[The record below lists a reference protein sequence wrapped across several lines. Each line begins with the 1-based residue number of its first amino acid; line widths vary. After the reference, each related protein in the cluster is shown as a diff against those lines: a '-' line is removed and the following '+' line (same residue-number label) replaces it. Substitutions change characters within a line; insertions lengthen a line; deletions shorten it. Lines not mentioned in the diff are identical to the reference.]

1 MSNYLMQLATDGYK
15 LGHGSM
21 YRRGTQRVGSN
32 LTPRTDKIHRRNC
45 TAFYDGKLV
54 WVGGQAAIQEL
65 NESWHR
71 TFFTQPKGVVLKEYA
86 EFLLDYLGRELPTVD
101 QMAALHDLGYLP
113 LEFRSLPEGSLVP
126 MGIPVFTVTNTLD
139 DFFWLVNYHETP
151 LSASTWKTATNA
163 TIAREYRK
171 ICEYYTKLTGCYDA
185 FTVSVMCH
193 DFSMRGMSGIE
204 DAARS
209 GIGHLTQFIGT
220 DTLPAITFAKRYYD
234 ATGLI
239 GISVPATEHA
249 VTSNNIISIESEL
262 MYHKYKFVSNEQRD
276 IYHAMLNE
284 NEDMRLIAEVMFV
297 YDLITRIVPN
307 GIVSNVSDTYDFWG
321 MLTRGYPY
329 LKEVIMKREGFG
341 PQPGKLVVRPDSGD
355 PVEVVCGQIVG
366 AYDTLDIA
374 ISEINEQ
381 HYDEAS
387 EACEGSYCMGCDS
400 YTSLVY
406 VKGDSKYY
414 ELTTTFSYNRHDKQ
428 YYYVDN
434 YGSDGETTAVEVSP
448 TAEQKGAV
456 QVLWEIFGGTT
467 TDKGYKLLDS
477 HIGLIYG
484 DSITTKRAEEIL
496 RRLAEKGFASGNI
509 VFGIG
514 SYTYQC
520 NTRDTFGFAVK
531 ATNSVINGEE
541 VAIYKDPKTDSKK
554 KSAKGRLFVFQNE
567 DGNLEL
573 VDNVIASVEA
583 APANML
589 EVIFRDGEFV
599 KRVTLDEIR
608 ARSV

>member
-15 LGHGSM
+15 LGHGPM

-32 LTPRTDKIHRRNC
+32 LTPRTDKIYRRNC

-220 DTLPAITFAKRYYD
+220 DTLPAIPFAKRYYD

-249 VTSNNIISIESEL
+249 VTSNNILSILAEL
-262 MYHKYKFVSNEQRD
+262 EDCTYEFLSAEQKA
-276 IYHAMLNE
+276 IYRKMSAAH
-284 NEDMRLIAEVMFV
+284 EDLRLIAEVMFV

-329 LKEVIMKREGFG
+329 LKEVIMGREGFG

-355 PVEVVCGQIVG
+355 PVLVICGMNPVKGQDGKAIDFGSEEDAYRYLEHDSNTYRSKGFDCVKIAGVFYDLEVNFDSEGYWYGCDIDMEVVYPYEVVAG
-366 AYDTLDIA
+366 AIRTL
-374 ISEINEQ
+374 
-381 HYDEAS
+381 YK
-387 EACEGSYCMGCDS
+387 
-400 YTSLVY
+400 T
-406 VKGDSKYY
+406 
-414 ELTTTFSYNRHDKQ
+414 
-428 YYYVDN
+428 
-434 YGSDGETTAVEVSP
+434 
-448 TAEQKGAV
+448 
-456 QVLWEIFGGTT
+456 FGGTIT
-467 TDKGYKLLDS
+467 STGHKLLDS

-496 RRLAEKGFASGNI
+496 RRLAENGYAAANV
-509 VFGIG
+509 VFGVG

>member
-1 MSNYLMQLATDGYK
+1 MQLATDGYK
-15 LGHGSM
+15 LGHGPM
-21 YRRGTQRVGSN
+21 YRKGTTQVGSN
-32 LTPRTDKIHRRNC
+32 LTPRTDKIHSRSC

-54 WVGGQAAIQEL
+54 WVGGQAAVQEL
-65 NESWHR
+65 HENWER
-71 TFFTQPKGVVLKEYA
+71 TFFTQPKSKVMPEYE
-86 EFLLDYLGRELPTVD
+86 EFLMGYLGRELPTVA
-101 QMAALHDLGYLP
+101 QMDALHDLGYLP

-126 MGIPVFTVTNTLD
+126 MGIPVLTITNTLPE
-139 DFFWLVNYHETP
+139 FFWLVNYHETP
-151 LSASTWKTATNA
+151 LSTSTWKTATNA

-171 ICEYYTKLTGCYDA
+171 ICEHYTKLTGCYDA

-220 DTLPAITFAKRYYD
+220 DTLPAITYAKGYYD

-249 VTSNNIISIESEL
+249 VTSNNIISIENEL
-262 MYHKYKFVSNEQRD
+262 MMQEYEFLSEEQRQIYIKMAKADED
-276 IYHAMLNE
+276 I
-284 NEDMRLIAEVMFV
+284 RLIAEVMFV

-329 LKEVIMKREGFG
+329 LKDVIMRREGMG

-355 PVEVVCGQIVG
+355 PVEVICGIEVRKLSFELNICAEDMEDCFNDMGYGMAQDLEDEDEISFYVEDLDG
-366 AYDTLDIA
+366 NILKVNGHAYR
-374 ISEINEQ
+374 E
-381 HYDEAS
+381 YDYTIHFS
-387 EACEGSYCMGCDS
+387 FDS
-400 YTSLVY
+400 V
-406 VKGDSKYY
+406 
-414 ELTTTFSYNRHDKQ
+414 EP
-428 YYYVDN
+428 
-434 YGSDGETTAVEVSP
+434 AVL
-448 TAEQKGAV
+448 TAEQKGAI
-456 QVLWEIFGGTT
+456 QVLFETFGGTIT
-467 TDKGYKLLDS
+467 ETGHKLLDS

-496 RRLAEKGFASGNI
+496 KRLAEKGYAAANV
-509 VFGIG
+509 VFGVG

-531 ATNSVINGEE
+531 ATNSVINGDE

-554 KSAKGRLFVFQNE
+554 KSAKGRLFVDLDHE
-567 DGNLEL
+567 LDGYPFSLQ
-573 VDNVIASVEA
+573 DNVSAEKEGSPE
-583 APANML
+583 NML
-589 EVIFRDGEFV
+589 KVFYRDGVFLS
-599 KRVTLDEIR
+599 RVTLDEIR
-608 ARSV
+608 QRSM

>member
-15 LGHGSM
+15 LGHGQM

-32 LTPRTDKIHRRNC
+32 LTPRTDKIYRRNC

-220 DTLPAITFAKRYYD
+220 DTLPAIPFAKRYYD

-249 VTSNNIISIESEL
+249 VTSNNILSILAEL
-262 MYHKYKFVSNEQRD
+262 EDCTYEFLSAEQKA
-276 IYHAMLNE
+276 IYRKMSAAH
-284 NEDMRLIAEVMFV
+284 EDLRLIAEVMFV

-329 LKEVIMKREGFG
+329 LKEVIMGREGFG

-355 PVEVVCGQIVG
+355 PVEVICGKQIPSLDVRDEDNRSDVEDAIVG
-366 AYDTLDIA
+366 WAYGVYRDDEDLNCVDTREVEFGAHLFRLPSGKVVSVLI
-374 ISEINEQ
+374 
-381 HYDEAS
+381 
-387 EACEGSYCMGCDS
+387 EGYKEYN
-400 YTSLVY
+400 YTCHLRVA
-406 VKGDSKYY
+406 GDYEEV
-414 ELTTTFSYNRHDKQ
+414 ELT
-428 YYYVDN
+428 
-434 YGSDGETTAVEVSP
+434 
-448 TAEQKGAV
+448 AEMKGAI
-456 QVLWEIFGGTT
+456 QVLYETFGGTIT
-467 TDKGYKLLDS
+467 ETGHKLLDS

-496 RRLAEKGFASGNI
+496 RRLAEKGFASGNV

-583 APANML
+583 ATANML

>member
-15 LGHGSM
+15 LGHGPM

-32 LTPRTDKIHRRNC
+32 LTPRTDKIYRRNC

-71 TFFTQPKGVVLKEYA
+71 TFFTQPKAVVLKEYA

-171 ICEYYTKLTGCYDA
+171 ICEYYTKLTGCYDS

-249 VTSNNIISIESEL
+249 VTSNNILSILAEL
-262 MYHKYKFVSNEQRD
+262 EDCTYEFLSAEQKA
-276 IYHAMLNE
+276 IYRKMSAA
-284 NEDMRLIAEVMFV
+284 NEDLRLIAEVMFV

-329 LKEVIMKREGFG
+329 LKEVIMGREGFG

-355 PVEVVCGQIVG
+355 PVKVICGYEIAEEVVAAGQRLIETEVY
-366 AYDTLDIA
+366 ATKLDGKYYLLGYHP
-374 ISEINEQ
+374 EIEWVDGQ
-381 HYDEAS
+381 ELS
-387 EACEGSYCMGCDS
+387 EAE
-400 YTSLVY
+400 
-406 VKGDSKYY
+406 VKGAIAVLY
-414 ELTTTFSYNRHDKQ
+414 ET
-428 YYYVDN
+428 
-434 YGSDGETTAVEVSP
+434 
-448 TAEQKGAV
+448 
-456 QVLWEIFGGTT
+456 FGGTVT
-467 TDKGYKLLDS
+467 ETGHKLLDS

-496 RRLAEKGFASGNI
+496 RRLAENGYAAANV
-509 VFGIG
+509 VFGVG